1 MAKRPSQEQQPAPPS
16 TWTMHRAAHRL
27 IWTGEVE
34 AIDEHE
40 AIKKGAEQFGVP
52 ATKLIA
58 TRRR

>member
-1 MAKRPSQEQQPAPPS
+1 
-16 TWTMHRAAHRL
+16 MHRAAHRL